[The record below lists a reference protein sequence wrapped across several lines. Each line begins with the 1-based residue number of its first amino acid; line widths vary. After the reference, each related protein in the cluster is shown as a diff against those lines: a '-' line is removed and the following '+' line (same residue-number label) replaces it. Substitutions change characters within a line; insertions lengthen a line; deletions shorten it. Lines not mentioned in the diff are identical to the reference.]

1 MFFDIFDHAKQDESA
16 RQRGNGKVL
25 ESATFE
31 FENHIGAKM
40 VDVWNV
46 NKLTKANEV
55 GENVKKTNHCH
66 LEVALALRQLNPIH
80 KKGP

>member
-1 MFFDIFDHAKQDESA
+1 MLFDIFDQAKQDESA
-16 RQRGNGKVL
+16 RQHGNGKVL

-55 GENVKKTNHCH
+55 GENVKKTNHC
-66 LEVALALRQLNPIH
+66 LLKVALALKQLNPIH

>member
-1 MFFDIFDHAKQDESA
+1 MKNSISISNNVNLILNTYRSLFFSNCYRESSMLFDIFDQAKQDESA

-40 VDVWNV
+40 VDV
-46 NKLTKANEV
+46 
-55 GENVKKTNHCH
+55 
-66 LEVALALRQLNPIH
+66 
-80 KKGP
+80 

>member
-1 MFFDIFDHAKQDESA
+1 MLFDIFDQAKQDESA

-40 VDVWNV
+40 AD
-46 NKLTKANEV
+46 A
-55 GENVKKTNHCH
+55 
-66 LEVALALRQLNPIH
+66 
-80 KKGP
+80 